1 MKNNIDVQAIT
12 KGLQQLADISIASL
26 KSSLESSMRN
36 MDEVNTIVGN
46 MGLGS
51 ATAKKTKNDDCGCC
65 PPKEECPPNCL
76 VNISRH
82 AYEGERIIV
91 PFIVKNKCNTPKH
104 YRVGV
109 RELKADNGSLAPSQP
124 VLNKTE
130 VTLDPGGS
138 EMVLMG
144 IDLNNFSAGH
154 TYNVEI
160 VIREK
165 DINQNICFK
174 LFVDGYSNVPV
185 AEPLDEDKYR
195 VHWQGWQ
202 SHFYCEPVKTA
213 ARQ

>member
-1 MKNNIDVQAIT
+1 MNNNLDVQAIT

-26 KSSLESSMRN
+26 KSSLENSMRN

-51 ATAKKTKNDDCGCC
+51 ATSKKAKQDDCGCC

-76 VNISRH
+76 VHISRH

-91 PFIVKNKCNTPKH
+91 PFMVKNKCNTPKH

-109 RELKADNGSLAPSQP
+109 RELKADNGNAAPSQP
-124 VLNKTE
+124 LLNKTE

-144 IDLNNFSAGH
+144 IDLSNFSTGH
-154 TYNVEI
+154 TYSTEI

-165 DINQNICFK
+165 DINQNICFR
-174 LFVDGYSNVPV
+174 LYVDGYSNVPV
-185 AEPLDEDKYR
+185 AEPLDENKYR

-202 SHFYCEPVKTA
+202 SHFYCEPVKA
-213 ARQ
+213 ASRQ